1 MEELSMFEQYPIF
14 QIVSYIITVVI
25 GGVGYKFYQ
34 LYTSNKQTNRQLDSS
49 DSQKLIGNL
58 TERVEKLTTDLE
70 RFEKERNEI
79 HKRELERERELAEAK
94 AKVRILS
101 ERVDYLEEKLLSFK
115 EENDKYKEKYG
126 NIG

>member
-1 MEELSMFEQYPIF
+1 MFEQYPIF

-79 HKRELERERELAEAK
+79 HKRELERERELAEAR
-94 AKVRILS
+94 AEVRILS
-101 ERVDYLEEKLLSFK
+101 ERVNYLEEKLLSFK
-115 EENDKYKEKYG
+115 KENDKYKEKYG